1 MSGIRNL
8 AVTQW
13 VSSFHF
19 LQDSILHFPFKVTL
33 HLMQPKAL
41 FSELIFFFMPRKG
54 EEKIFIVCNVWKYQ
68 VWQWQDHWHGL
79 TRAKQNL
86 ILSQIPKEKKQKLAI
101 KKPLL
106 RPSNAAEELYNFFFA
121 ICHDVSKSKLKW
133 ASLKMYYFKIVGH
146 L

>member
-1 MSGIRNL
+1 
-8 AVTQW
+8 
-13 VSSFHF
+13 
-19 LQDSILHFPFKVTL
+19 
-33 HLMQPKAL
+33 
-41 FSELIFFFMPRKG
+41 MPRKG

-121 ICHDVSKSKLKW
+121 ICHDV
-133 ASLKMYYFKIVGH
+133 FKIQVKMSITEDVLFQDCWTFIGQMVKRGKRADEKIRRF
-146 L
+146 LYIKKQKENCQKYPENIPVKSEIMIQRW